1 MEGLTMQKVIIDS
14 CGWVA
19 IIEAGLNIDSSLMEV
34 IGPYRFVILDSV
46 RSELQTLNDNGKN
59 LLLDLLDSKAE
70 SSTLVDD
77 ENGHT
82 DDQIVTLAEQEGWLV
97 LTVDRELKRRLVESS
112 CRVIEVVSNKRL
124 RLVAE

>member
-1 MEGLTMQKVIIDS
+1 MQKVIIDS

-19 IIEAGLNIDSSLMEV
+19 VMEAGLNIDSSMMEV
-34 IGPYRFVILDSV
+34 VGPYQFALLDSV
-46 RSELQTLNDNGKN
+46 RSELQTLNDSGKN

-70 SSTLVDD
+70 SIALADD
-77 ENGHT
+77 ENTHT
-82 DDQIVTLAEQEGWLV
+82 DDQILTIAEQEGWPV
-97 LTVDRELKRRLVESS
+97 LTVDRELKRKLMESS

>member
-1 MEGLTMQKVIIDS
+1 MQKVIIDS

-19 IIEAGLNIDSSLMEV
+19 VMEAGLNIDSSLMEL
-34 IGPYRFVILDSV
+34 IGPYRFAILDSV
-46 RSELQTLNDNGKN
+46 RSELQILNDDGKN
-59 LLLDLLDSKAE
+59 LLLDLLDSRADPIV
-70 SSTLVDD
+70 LAVD
-77 ENGHT
+77 EQTHT
-82 DDQIVTLAEQEGWLV
+82 DDQILTLAEQEGWSV